1 MGAQVPAAIEQHD
14 RRGTEMSETMQT
26 KASRAG
32 RAAAQATEEAM
43 ETVTR
48 LRPELPSS
56 LVDLF
61 EKSVARAK
69 DAHEKV
75 SSIMENSTEA
85 FEEAF
90 NCANRGSA
98 EYRAKVMEI
107 ARANANLAFDLA
119 REMCEAKT
127 VGELFESAIAHQ
139 RRQFDTAATQVK
151 ELSAL
156 TQKVVTETTEPI
168 RSKMTEPFKLAS

>member
-1 MGAQVPAAIEQHD
+1 M
-14 RRGTEMSETMQT
+14 TETMQT
-26 KASRAG
+26 RVSRG
-32 RAAAQATEEAM
+32 PRAAATAAEGVTEAVS
-43 ETVTR
+43 T

-61 EKSVARAK
+61 EKSVARVK

-75 SSIMENSTEA
+75 ASVMEHSTEA

-90 NCANRGSA
+90 SCANRGQA
-98 EYRAKVMEI
+98 EYRGKIMEM
-107 ARANANLAFDLA
+107 ARTNANLAFDLA

-127 VGELFESAIAHQ
+127 IGDLFESAIAHQ
-139 RRQFDTAATQVK
+139 RRQFDVAAAQMK

-156 TQKVVTETTEPI
+156 TQKVVSETTEPI
-168 RSKMTEPFKLAS
+168 RSGITEPFKLAS

>member
-1 MGAQVPAAIEQHD
+1 M
-14 RRGTEMSETMQT
+14 TETMQT
-26 KASRAG
+26 RVSRG
-32 RAAAQATEEAM
+32 PRAAATAAEGVTEAVS
-43 ETVTR
+43 T

-56 LVDLF
+56 LIDLF

-75 SSIMENSTEA
+75 TSVMEHSTEA

-90 NCANRGSA
+90 SCANRGQA
-98 EYRAKVMEI
+98 EYRTKIMEM
-107 ARANANLAFDLA
+107 ARTNANLAFDLA

-127 VGELFESAIAHQ
+127 IGDLFESAIAHQ
-139 RRQFDTAATQVK
+139 RRQFDVAATQMK

-156 TQKVVTETTEPI
+156 TQKVVSETTEPI
-168 RSKMTEPFKLAS
+168 RSGITEPFKLAS